1 MNRLYV
7 LQVLTGK
14 EIEIR
19 DHLIGLGMTAYV
31 PRETVMLHCGGIWS
45 EEERIVFSSYV
56 FVELCFSGEKY
67 YSLRK
72 IDGVLRLL
80 ELQNGEAAALTGIE
94 AKNILLM
101 CPTENPLPLS
111 TVEIVDG
118 NPVTVSGI
126 LKEYADKGMSIKYD
140 KHRRRA
146 TLFIPF
152 MGEWKKIS
160 LSFKI
165 LKNLNPAAG

>member
-1 MNRLYV
+1 MNKMYV
-7 LQVLTGK
+7 LQVVTGK
-14 EIEIR
+14 EIQIR
-19 DHLIGLGMTAYV
+19 DQLIRLDMTAYV
-31 PRETVMLHCGGIWS
+31 PRETVSLHRGGIWS
-45 EEERIVFSSYV
+45 EEQRITFNSYV
-56 FVELCFSGEKY
+56 FVEICFSSEKY

-80 ELQNGEAAALTGIE
+80 ELQNGESAALTNIE
-94 AKNILLM
+94 TKNILLM

-111 TVEIVDG
+111 TVEFVDG
-118 NPVTVSGI
+118 KPLAVSGI
-126 LKEYADKGMSIKYD
+126 LKEYADTGVSIKYD

-146 TLFIPF
+146 TLIIPF

-165 LKNLNPAAG
+165 LKDPNSVAG